1 MSSAVENRWFLPIFI
16 IIGVAC
22 VFFISGRFGQPVSA
36 EEELHSAA
44 KNGIIV
50 VPVQI
55 ARDSY
60 GIAMVDTVAETT
72 WVYELNSRGPA
83 YSRLRLLAARSW
95 LYDSLLQEFN
105 TAEPTPEQIKAMLEV
120 KQQEKEKE
128 KRQDINI
135 LEMAEPNSSNLG
147 I

>member
-1 MSSAVENRWFLPIFI
+1 MEINRCQRDKIMSSAVERRWFLPIFI
-16 IIGVAC
+16 IIGVVC

-83 YSRLRLLAARSW
+83 HSRLRLLAARSW
-95 LYDSLLQEFN
+95 RYDRLLQEFN
-105 TAEPTPEQIKAMLEV
+105 TAEPTP
-120 KQQEKEKE
+120 
-128 KRQDINI
+128 
-135 LEMAEPNSSNLG
+135 
-147 I
+147 